1 MGQEGGVA
9 YPQNLFQPFLVLY
22 EGQPQGI
29 VQAGQKKIG
38 LEERELKP
46 SVVAWNK
53 RRFLKKG
60 GREELWLHIA
70 CVYAI
75 AAGKL
80 HLGALF
86 KQTVVAG

>member
-1 MGQEGGVA
+1 MPDVEEGENQRAQLSAGVSIYRRKAVGQEGGVA
-9 YPQNLFQPFLVLY
+9 YPQNLFQPFLVLH

-60 GREELWLHIA
+60 GREEL
-70 CVYAI
+70 
-75 AAGKL
+75 
-80 HLGALF
+80 
-86 KQTVVAG
+86 